1 MQHEDHGDH
10 LDKHVDD
17 AGYLSADG
25 HVEENTED
33 MQGQQRD
40 DHGLD
45 QLDDDLFEISEGTM
59 QGLSLN
65 VREPQSDNKREDQ
78 SGHHTH

>member
-1 MQHEDHGDH
+1 MEQQQQDMQYEDHGDH

-17 AGYLSADG
+17 AGYLPADG

-45 QLDDDLFEISEGTM
+45 QLRDDLFKVGEGTM
-59 QGLSLN
+59 QGLTLDM
-65 VREPQSDNKREDQ
+65 RKP
-78 SGHHTH
+78 